1 MTRLQ
6 GISAHECES
15 HTRTSSKPSI
25 VYVHS
30 EAFRACRLQ
39 MRFMLTLAT
48 LVKDEIDLFVLDALT
63 GKESLAPLGITHA
76 PALIFRKEPV
86 RYIIEGITPVETL
99 LTVIKSHLG
108 IDISRREHRDKRKMM
123 PSNTDHT

>member
-1 MTRLQ
+1 MTLLV

-15 HTRTSSKPSI
+15 HARTSSKPSI

-30 EAFRACRLQ
+30 EAFRTCRLQ

-63 GKESLAPLGITHA
+63 GKEPLAPLGITHA
-76 PALIFRKEPV
+76 PALIFRKEQV

-99 LTVIKSHLG
+99 LAVIKSHLG
-108 IDISRREHRDKRKMM
+108 INIGRREH
-123 PSNTDHT
+123 SNERRMIPC